1 MARQAIQQLAW
12 LYKIEAEAK
21 ALTAGQRLQMR
32 QARWQP
38 LWDALRTQSCDR

>member
-1 MARQAIQQLAW
+1 VRIRAIKGWTGTLH
-12 LYKIEAEAK
+12 KIEAEAK

-38 LWDALRTQSCDR
+38 LWDALHVWT